1 MHIFDLVLLQS
12 QIEDANNCLQVITII
27 KEIVAILGI
36 IIGLIIGREGIR
48 RYLRNDIIKNKFAE
62 LNRANNNVAKY
73 SIKIISDIYS
83 SNEKTRPLT
92 IKDLKILKNYTQELV
107 NISYNSSR
115 DVATLCFFLNETI
128 IHIQPKYE
136 KFRKISLDLHEI
148 QALVYLSSKKINQI
162 STNIIDIPKKIDT
175 EKHDEIKES
184 VRKFLKKGG
193 YKKIKNIQ
201 FGVGLSPKSDL
212 AILFSSIINKST
224 TQFFYK
230 KYFFQTLG
238 DNYPIILELLV
249 NKIYFP
255 IILESK
261 EVQDM
266 LFFKGKLK
274 MHLIMFQFRTIRS
287 SNDIYKSIDFYYSN
301 IDRLINFV
309 DNLEVEEFKRSYQDS
324 FNNEVTI
331 FNNGI
336 NKIEKY
342 PEQTMKIECR
352 REFAEKLF
360 LENEKMLI
368 ERIKEDKK

>member
-230 KYFFQTLG
+230 KY
-238 DNYPIILELLV
+238 
-249 NKIYFP
+249 
-255 IILESK
+255 
-261 EVQDM
+261 
-266 LFFKGKLK
+266 
-274 MHLIMFQFRTIRS
+274 
-287 SNDIYKSIDFYYSN
+287 
-301 IDRLINFV
+301 
-309 DNLEVEEFKRSYQDS
+309 
-324 FNNEVTI
+324 
-331 FNNGI
+331 
-336 NKIEKY
+336 
-342 PEQTMKIECR
+342 
-352 REFAEKLF
+352 
-360 LENEKMLI
+360 
-368 ERIKEDKK
+368 